1 MKKSRKIINVYSDF
15 ARKHRNVTA
24 KDFCKHEKLEDKKN
38 KKQTEIR
45 R

>member
-1 MKKSRKIINVYSDF
+1 MKKSRKIINVYSDL

-24 KDFCKHEKLEDKKN
+24 KDFCKHEKLEDKK
-38 KKQTEIR
+38 KQTEIR